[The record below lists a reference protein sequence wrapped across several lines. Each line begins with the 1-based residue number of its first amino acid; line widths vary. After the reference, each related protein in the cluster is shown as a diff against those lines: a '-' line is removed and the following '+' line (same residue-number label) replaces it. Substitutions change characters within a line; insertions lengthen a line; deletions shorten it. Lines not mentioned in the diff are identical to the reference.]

1 MKPVFRFHKMSLPY
15 SGVKCPVSIGRQNI
29 RTLSVIISISLS
41 HHRIA
46 TVSAPLA
53 LWSLLSGRRSKWSW
67 STLTVKLL
75 NKYFGPRPVDQ
86 IGANPMSGCL
96 SVCDMLNPEVL
107 EFTEQWRTERQE
119 RLEEAAHQQ
128 KKCGEERDAGG
139 EGRGA
144 SLEKVYK
151 HYHQSVA
158 PLHIFFLKGLPLQPA
173 RFHPKADNRIVL
185 RWRGWSA
192 GSGWWRRGSWGS

>member
-1 MKPVFRFHKMSLPY
+1 MPCFYWTTEHQDPQRYHLYLSLPPPNCY
-15 SGVKCPVSIGRQNI
+15 CC
-29 RTLSVIISISLS
+29 
-41 HHRIA
+41 
-46 TVSAPLA
+46 VSAPLA

-96 SVCDMLNPEVL
+96 SVYDMLNPEVL